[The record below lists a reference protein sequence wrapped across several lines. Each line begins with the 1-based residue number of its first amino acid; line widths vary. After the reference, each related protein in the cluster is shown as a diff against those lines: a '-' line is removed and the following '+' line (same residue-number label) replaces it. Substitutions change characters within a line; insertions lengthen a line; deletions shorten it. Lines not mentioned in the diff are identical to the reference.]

1 MTHNT
6 DIWKT
11 AVEVFH
17 VLLKRTLLARRTRLL
32 RGLAVFGYTAGIH
45 DMTADGIIA
54 GHAVGDFP
62 RVHVR
67 VFVVVHQAFH
77 AAIQMEQVSISDL
90 FPAAPAL

>member
-1 MTHNT
+1 MTHDT

-17 VLLKRTLLARRTRLL
+17 VLLKRTLLANGTRVL

-54 GHAVGDFP
+54 GQYTRP
-62 RVHVR
+62 
-67 VFVVVHQAFH
+67 
-77 AAIQMEQVSISDL
+77 VSSRDRPWIPGSCARRESL
-90 FPAAPAL
+90 RH